1 MVAKEEAANRAV
13 EKLKQITSKIEET
26 IDTTAV
32 PELSSWKILADSI
45 VLDKDSFQYLVG
57 TGGDTGA
64 GKSSLLNALVSKTA
78 DITPAS
84 QNGACTAAVCCFSY
98 PKSSINPKRFSANIH
113 LKSKETMDQELTEFF
128 QELSEF
134 EHRAETEGGEDS
146 VTRGERAKFND
157 QIQLIRDWSGLSEQQ
172 LQDFGHN
179 NLAQEITSNCQGC
192 DLVFNL
198 LHPQKGVVI
207 EVSSDTELEFRLA
220 LKPYVGSCR
229 GNAEL
234 LRWPLVEM
242 VEVFVEA
249 DILRDGIVLVD
260 LPGEMDALDARSQVA
275 RKYYSRLDRLMVVAP
290 GDSAK
295 TSKTAKDL
303 IREDQVVDMEADGML
318 DDNNLGIIVTKID
331 QMKWK
336 YFMESEWPYKEI
348 PDDLT
353 QAKDSLEQNE
363 LAQQHLKELVR
374 RLKMEIELGE
384 SERCDAAAQLK
395 SAKERKRQ
403 ISGQIQ
409 QLNAHCLRACIEA
422 RSADIKTV
430 FQEHVDETR
439 QGMWQGA
446 DRNRSTILPVFPK
459 ALNNARAFEGHIQR
473 RVKRYT
479 QSVCESRQ
487 LPDEFRTSF
496 RSYAYKI
503 ENFTG
508 EYRSKIRASFSQYRV
523 AVGQIRLS
531 SRDQLTEHM
540 KDGYLAAQKI
550 TGKNKK
556 KNQAAT
562 MQRHAEQVKDIIFR
576 TTSLKVDGDVRKQR
590 LNLNK
595 ALKGHADTLLRHLRK
610 LEDDLVEKAF
620 SAGALLTD
628 VSRTAEIEHLQEEVA
643 CDVEEWMT
651 SWAALKVQLP
661 EQEMHDDDHDIAL
674 GVHVGDNESAS
685 GDQFRN
691 DPDQTTQKV
700 VQSTNMAPLKRAATS
715 CGDESRKIQKGHQ
728 PGFHS
733 TSASYSG
740 ATQLLPRSRLPWLGS
755 SDMVTAYSA
764 NVLEPQTKTTG
775 ERQLTT
781 INPTYG
787 SEMPHET
794 GSGGTGFATTQWQD
808 SDDWG
813 FRGIAADP
821 ALGQSGYD
829 AFAVRN
835 TNAQVC
841 WATNNS
847 TYIDRDARSGP
858 GT

>member
-1 MVAKEEAANRAV
+1 MATSETRERIKGETSHATALGNSEILHDQLRRVLAKEEAANRAV

-32 PELSSWKILADSI
+32 PELSSWKILAVSRR
-45 VLDKDSFQYLVG
+45 

-78 DITPAS
+78 DITPQPKWRLHCCS
-84 QNGACTAAVCCFSY
+84 VLLFLSEVIPSTQN
-98 PKSSINPKRFSANIH
+98 
-113 LKSKETMDQELTEFF
+113 EFF

-134 EHRAETEGGEDS
+134 EHRAETEGEDS

-157 QIQLIRDWSGLSEQQ
+157 QIQLIRDWSGLR
-172 LQDFGHN
+172 
-179 NLAQEITSNCQGC
+179 
-192 DLVFNL
+192 
-198 LHPQKGVVI
+198 VVI

-242 VEVFVEA
+242 VEVFCEA

-384 SERCDAAAQLK
+384 SERCDAAAQ
-395 SAKERKRQ
+395 
-403 ISGQIQ
+403 
-409 QLNAHCLRACIEA
+409 
-422 RSADIKTV
+422 
-430 FQEHVDETR
+430 
-439 QGMWQGA
+439 
-446 DRNRSTILPVFPK
+446 
-459 ALNNARAFEGHIQR
+459 
-473 RVKRYT
+473 
-479 QSVCESRQ
+479 
-487 LPDEFRTSF
+487 TSF

-821 ALGQSGYD
+821 ALVKVAMTPLPCETPMHSYAITPYGGLGITI
-829 AFAVRN
+829 FAQALIRLL
-835 TNAQVC
+835 
-841 WATNNS
+841 
-847 TYIDRDARSGP
+847 RELL
-858 GT
+858 

>member
-1 MVAKEEAANRAV
+1 MLTRV
-13 EKLKQITSKIEET
+13 
-26 IDTTAV
+26 
-32 PELSSWKILADSI
+32 DSI

-260 LPGEMDALDARSQVA
+260 LPGEMDAVDARSQVA

-336 YFMESEWPYKEI
+336 YFMESEWPSKEI
-348 PDDLT
+348 PQDLT

-384 SERCDAAAQLK
+384 SERCDAAVQLK
-395 SAKERKRQ
+395 SAKEKKRQ

-409 QLNAHCLRACIEA
+409 QLNAHCLRACIES

-439 QGMWQGA
+439 QGMRQGA
-446 DRNRSTILPVFPK
+446 DRNRSTILPVFPVSSD
-459 ALNNARAFEGHIQR
+459 A
-473 RVKRYT
+473 
-479 QSVCESRQ
+479 
-487 LPDEFRTSF
+487 
-496 RSYAYKI
+496 
-503 ENFTG
+503 
-508 EYRSKIRASFSQYRV
+508 YRSLANGRPHSGFPDIQSTGVEA
-523 AVGQIRLS
+523 L
-531 SRDQLTEHM
+531 RDWIIEGSLPRREDHS
-540 KDGYLAAQKI
+540 DCI
-550 TGKNKK
+550 IH
-556 KNQAAT
+556 
-562 MQRHAEQVKDIIFR
+562 RCQVLIDAIW
-576 TTSLKVDGDVRKQR
+576 
-590 LNLNK
+590 N
-595 ALKGHADTLLRHLRK
+595 
-610 LEDDLVEKAF
+610 
-620 SAGALLTD
+620 
-628 VSRTAEIEHLQEEVA
+628 
-643 CDVEEWMT
+643 
-651 SWAALKVQLP
+651 WAADGRHVAVQLP
-661 EQEMHDDDHDIAL
+661 HTL
-674 GVHVGDNESAS
+674 
-685 GDQFRN
+685 R
-691 DPDQTTQKV
+691 PKV
-700 VQSTNMAPLKRAATS
+700 TS
-715 CGDESRKIQKGHQ
+715 ILQG
-728 PGFHS
+728 
-733 TSASYSG
+733 
-740 ATQLLPRSRLPWLGS
+740 
-755 SDMVTAYSA
+755 
-764 NVLEPQTKTTG
+764 
-775 ERQLTT
+775 
-781 INPTYG
+781 
-787 SEMPHET
+787 
-794 GSGGTGFATTQWQD
+794 
-808 SDDWG
+808 
-813 FRGIAADP
+813 
-821 ALGQSGYD
+821 
-829 AFAVRN
+829 
-835 TNAQVC
+835 
-841 WATNNS
+841 
-847 TYIDRDARSGP
+847 ARSCLEKVRGLSMP
-858 GT
+858 LFESHGLTCYRTSPK